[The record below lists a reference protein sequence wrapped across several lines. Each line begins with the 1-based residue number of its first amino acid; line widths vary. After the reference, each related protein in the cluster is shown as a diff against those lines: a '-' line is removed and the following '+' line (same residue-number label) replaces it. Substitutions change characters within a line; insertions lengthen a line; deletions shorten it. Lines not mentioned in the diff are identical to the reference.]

1 MSKILA
7 QAGQT
12 QALQK
17 TIRLGVKDTDFLL
30 KLILRSSFEGSE
42 LQIASS
48 VMQKLANIH
57 REYLGET
64 EE

>member
-1 MSKILA
+1 MSKVLA
-7 QAGQT
+7 QAGQS

-30 KLILRSSFEGSE
+30 KLILRSTFDGSE
-42 LQIASS
+42 LQIAST
-48 VMQKLANIH
+48 VMDKLANIH

-64 EE
+64 DE

>member
-1 MSKILA
+1 MSKLLA
-7 QAGQT
+7 QAGQA

-42 LQIASS
+42 LQIASA

-64 EE
+64 NE

>member
-1 MSKILA
+1 MSKVLA
-7 QAGQT
+7 QSGQR

-30 KLILRSSFEGSE
+30 KLILRSTFDGSE
-42 LQIASS
+42 LQIAST
-48 VMQKLANIH
+48 VMDKLANIH

-64 EE
+64 DE

>member
-1 MSKILA
+1 MSKLLA

-42 LQIASS
+42 LQIASA

-64 EE
+64 NE

>member
-1 MSKILA
+1 MSKLLA

-42 LQIASS
+42 LQIAST
-48 VMQKLANIH
+48 VMEKLANIH

-64 EE
+64 NE

>member
-1 MSKILA
+1 MSKVLA
-7 QAGQT
+7 QSGQV

-30 KLILRSSFEGSE
+30 KLILRSTFEGSE
-42 LQIASS
+42 LQIAST
-48 VMQKLANIH
+48 VMDKLANIN

-64 EE
+64 NE

>member
-1 MSKILA
+1 MSKVLA
-7 QAGQT
+7 QSGQC

-30 KLILRSSFEGSE
+30 KLILRSTFDGSE
-42 LQIASS
+42 LQIAST
-48 VMQKLANIH
+48 VMDKLANIH

-64 EE
+64 DE

>member
-1 MSKILA
+1 MSKVLA
-7 QAGQT
+7 QSGQV

-30 KLILRSSFEGSE
+30 KLILRSTFEGSE
-42 LQIASS
+42 LQIAST
-48 VMQKLANIH
+48 VMDKLANIH

-64 EE
+64 NE

>member
-1 MSKILA
+1 MSKVLA
-7 QAGQT
+7 QSGQV

-30 KLILRSSFEGSE
+30 KLILRSTFEGSE
-42 LQIASS
+42 LQIAST
-48 VMQKLANIH
+48 VMEKLANIH

-64 EE
+64 NE

>member
-30 KLILRSSFEGSE
+30 KLILRSTFEGSE

-48 VMQKLANIH
+48 VMQKLAEIH

>member
-30 KLILRSSFEGSE
+30 KLILRSTFEGSE
-42 LQIASS
+42 LQIAST
-48 VMQKLANIH
+48 VMEKLANIH

-64 EE
+64 NE

>member
-1 MSKILA
+1 MSKLLA

-12 QALQK
+12 QALQI

-30 KLILRSSFEGSE
+30 KLILRSTFEGSE
-42 LQIASS
+42 LQIAST
-48 VMQKLANIH
+48 VMDKLANIH

-64 EE
+64 NE

>member
-1 MSKILA
+1 MSKVLA
-7 QAGQT
+7 QSGQV

-30 KLILRSSFEGSE
+30 KLILRSTFEGSE
-42 LQIASS
+42 LQIAST
-48 VMQKLANIH
+48 VMDKLANIH

-64 EE
+64 DE

>member
-1 MSKILA
+1 MSKVLA
-7 QAGQT
+7 QSGQS

-30 KLILRSSFEGSE
+30 KLILRSTFDGSE
-42 LQIASS
+42 LQIATT
-48 VMQKLANIH
+48 VMDKLANIH

-64 EE
+64 DE

>member
-1 MSKILA
+1 MSKVLA
-7 QAGQT
+7 QAGQS

-30 KLILRSSFEGSE
+30 KLILMSTFDGSE
-42 LQIASS
+42 LQIAST
-48 VMQKLANIH
+48 VMDKLANIH

-64 EE
+64 DE

>member
-42 LQIASS
+42 LQIAST
-48 VMQKLANIH
+48 VMDKLANIH

-64 EE
+64 NE

>member
-1 MSKILA
+1 MSKLV
-7 QAGQT
+7 GSG

-30 KLILRSSFEGSE
+30 KLILRSTFEGSE
-42 LQIASS
+42 LQIAST
-48 VMQKLANIH
+48 VMEKLANIH

-64 EE
+64 NE

>member
-48 VMQKLANIH
+48 VMDKLANIH

-64 EE
+64 NE

>member
-1 MSKILA
+1 MSKLLA
-7 QAGQT
+7 QAGQA

-42 LQIASS
+42 LQIAST
-48 VMQKLANIH
+48 VMEKLANIH

-64 EE
+64 NE

>member
-48 VMQKLANIH
+48 VMNKLANIH

>member
-1 MSKILA
+1 MSKLLA

-30 KLILRSSFEGSE
+30 KLILRSTFEGSE
-42 LQIASS
+42 LQIAST
-48 VMQKLANIH
+48 VMEKLANIH

-64 EE
+64 NE

>member
-1 MSKILA
+1 MSKLLA
-7 QAGQT
+7 QAGQA

-30 KLILRSSFEGSE
+30 KLILRSTFEGSE
-42 LQIASS
+42 LQIAST
-48 VMQKLANIH
+48 VMEKLANIH

-64 EE
+64 NE

>member
-1 MSKILA
+1 MSKLLA

-42 LQIASS
+42 LQIAST
-48 VMQKLANIH
+48 VMDKLANIH

-64 EE
+64 NE

>member
-1 MSKILA
+1 MSKLLA

-42 LQIASS
+42 LQIAST
-48 VMQKLANIH
+48 VMEKLANIN

-64 EE
+64 NE